1 MALSN
6 GFNITGLTIVAGGGG
21 FGSNQTYN
29 LVARDPGQGSGFAGT
44 CTSNSSG
51 VITSTSIS
59 SAGANYSSGSWSYVP
74 IGSAV
79 TTIHSSGGQTNS
91 FGGSTFYTNA
101 SQDFT
106 NKKFGFFDGDG
117 NFQVLSYTTKVGA
130 GPPYF
135 TGVSGY
141 KRFVNSSTT
150 ISIPH
155 GNNIFNVERG
165 GTGNAGAHTSI
176 GIQDTPGVGCVIIP
190 TIGFNNSID
199 IDSIRT
205 EKGDGQGNNDIHDL
219 YQAFNVSAKVD
230 KKNFD
235 WYEDGP
241 EAAGTLETHPIRFD
255 EFFSAE
261 YDAYAGSGCFSV
273 DTPISLP
280 DGINNLSESFISLS
294 FNENAE
300 PKVKPI
306 LEIAVEVN

>member
-6 GFNITGLTIVAGGGG
+6 GFNITGLTIVAGGSG
-21 FGSNQTYN
+21 FGSSQTYN
-29 LVARDPGQGSGFAGT
+29 LVARDPGQGSGFVGT

-74 IGSAV
+74 IGSAI
-79 TTIHSSGGQTNS
+79 TTVHSSGGQTNS

-117 NFQVLSYTTKVGA
+117 NFQVLSYNTRVGA

-176 GIQDTPGVGCVIIP
+176 GIQNAPGVGCVIAP

-205 EKGDGQGNNDIHDL
+205 ET
-219 YQAFNVSAKVD
+219 VS
-230 KKNFD
+230 
-235 WYEDGP
+235 YTHL
-241 EAAGTLETHPIRFD
+241 TLPTI
-255 EFFSAE
+255 
-261 YDAYAGSGCFSV
+261 CSV
-273 DTPISLP
+273 
-280 DGINNLSESFISLS
+280 
-294 FNENAE
+294 
-300 PKVKPI
+300 
-306 LEIAVEVN
+306 